1 MSESAAITHGVQAC
15 YDNGESWNLVCDC
28 QWEAWEQPDEETA
41 RRLHARHVA
50 DEGSPAANRQ
60 ECGCKAVCGDL
71 REKDDN
77 PRAVC
82 KGLPVRMGVPNRG

>member
-1 MSESAAITHGVQAC
+1 MEKDVTCHMTISGSGKDH
-15 YDNGESWNLVCDC
+15 
-28 QWEAWEQPDEETA
+28 EE
-41 RRLHARHVA
+41 LF
-50 DEGSPAANRQ
+50 AANRQ